1 MKEIECTT
9 ENVVIF
15 VILYLVLYYITALVV
30 MFFNKKAGFVG
41 EVHRP
46 DGSVQLL
53 RKDTPIER

>member
-30 MFFNKKAGFVG
+30 MFFNKKIDTNQKEE
-41 EVHRP
+41 EVEKT
-46 DGSVQLL
+46 L
-53 RKDTPIER
+53 RGR